1 MQRLIPVP
9 RRLLPSVLQYLTPD
23 EGQLRECLE
32 CHKLLPDHRI
42 YYTYHEELAWYE
54 TADIEAD
61 RRNYTLIFPCTR
73 RPETTWPHE
82 VQWYCHA
89 CWDRWHRSQR
99 IAEAAAIAEA
109 ERRSQSRSAEAERR
123 LN

>member
-32 CHKLLPDHRI
+32 CHHLLPDHRI
-42 YYTYHEELAWYE
+42 YYTYQEELAWYR
-54 TADIEAD
+54 TMDIKAN

-73 RPETTWPHE
+73 RPDEPGSDAF
-82 VQWYCHA
+82 YCYY
-89 CWDRWHRSQR
+89 CWDRWHRMR
-99 IAEAAAIAEA
+99 YREEREAIAEA
-109 ERRSQSRSAEAERR
+109 ERRSRR
-123 LN
+123 